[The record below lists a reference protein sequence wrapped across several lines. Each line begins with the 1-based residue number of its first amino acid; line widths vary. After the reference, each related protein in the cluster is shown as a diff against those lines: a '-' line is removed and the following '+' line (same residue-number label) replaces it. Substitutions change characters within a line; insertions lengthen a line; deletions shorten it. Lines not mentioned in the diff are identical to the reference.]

1 MGKKGGREWKK
12 AVRGEWGKKGGERW
26 EEEWGRKVGRRVGEE
41 GGRGGDKYR
50 GKESKLKKWGS
61 AERGKGRNA
70 VMESWGKRQQKQEV
84 ERNLKVGNNFS
95 LCSPSSYRT
104 VCGLV

>member
-1 MGKKGGREWKK
+1 ME
-12 AVRGEWGKKGGERW
+12 EGGERRVG
-26 EEEWGRKVGRRVGEE
+26 EGGGRKVGRRVGEKGGKKSG
-41 GGRGGDKYR
+41 GGRWEGGGDKYR

-70 VMESWGKRQQKQEV
+70 VKESWGKRQQKQEV

>member
-1 MGKKGGREWKK
+1 M
-12 AVRGEWGKKGGERW
+12 RGEWGKEGGERW
-26 EEEWGRKVGRRVGEE
+26 EEEWGRKVGE
-41 GGRGGDKYR
+41 GGGGKYR

-70 VMESWGKRQQKQEV
+70 VKESWGKRQQKQEV